1 MYRIVSNL
9 IIYGDMP
16 KDSILIRLSEIFK
29 DLEKSDFD
37 KEELIS
43 RVYTEIKRLLVL
55 STDNGF
61 TGNLWH
67 CYITY
72 LIVMSENPFSL
83 VCEKIGSR
91 NGYRKEARYR
101 LFLVHNGLFGD
112 RKTGAYVQQKCE
124 RKDKSAQ
131 YFS

>member
-43 RVYTEIKRLLVL
+43 RVYT
-55 STDNGF
+55 
-61 TGNLWH
+61 
-67 CYITY
+67 
-72 LIVMSENPFSL
+72 
-83 VCEKIGSR
+83 
-91 NGYRKEARYR
+91 
-101 LFLVHNGLFGD
+101 D
-112 RKTGAYVQQKCE
+112 RKSVVRE
-124 RKDKSAQ
+124 RV
-131 YFS
+131 